1 MLAVNLD
8 LVSTQTQTIQSS
20 PQKNDFYTGS
30 SSFLDLLRSA
40 DEELKSEE
48 KSQVS
53 DRKISDKE
61 EDSSAQNDGS
71 LNVAVAEQSKTD
83 EVQKTEAPA
92 AKNEAETQKVAEAG
106 PEVSLDEI
114 RWLKTPVLKGGAEAN
129 ENSEVSSED
138 FASLIDGAVEFIPGE
153 LSEQEKL
160 EKAQNLSF
168 NDPELFLEKS
178 QKQTAEQTAGLESL
192 QNPAEI
198 AENLTAT
205 ESKRPDFAELSADLQ
220 KEKINSQKEEKNTVK
235 IEVTDLR
242 TQKIENP
249 AELQV
254 QKSQQRKDF
263 NLSYRRENEN
273 TVQVTLDLASQV
285 NQNIT
290 ASSDQSA
297 SANGSTFQSMLSN
310 AVRQNAADFVKA
322 GNVVLKDNNQGSINL
337 IVHPEKLGNVKISL
351 NLSDKVISGSITV
364 HSQEAYE
371 ALKDSIASLKNAFA
385 GGGFETG
392 EFNLNF
398 SDQSQQFAQSN
409 GGQDSSAQKEFF
421 AGRAYGDYSAE
432 GGVLVAENVQ
442 AQTADSAY
450 SVNIVA

>member
-1 MLAVNLD
+1 M
-8 LVSTQTQTIQSS
+8 
-20 PQKNDFYTGS
+20 
-30 SSFLDLLRSA
+30 
-40 DEELKSEE
+40 
-48 KSQVS
+48 
-53 DRKISDKE
+53 
-61 EDSSAQNDGS
+61 
-71 LNVAVAEQSKTD
+71 
-83 EVQKTEAPA
+83 
-92 AKNEAETQKVAEAG
+92 
-106 PEVSLDEI
+106 
-114 RWLKTPVLKGGAEAN
+114 
-129 ENSEVSSED
+129 
-138 FASLIDGAVEFIPGE
+138 
-153 LSEQEKL
+153 
-160 EKAQNLSF
+160 
-168 NDPELFLEKS
+168 
-178 QKQTAEQTAGLESL
+178 

-198 AENLTAT
+198 AENLTAA
-205 ESKRPDFAELSADLQ
+205 ESKRPDFAELSADLK
-220 KEKINSQKEEKNTVK
+220 KEKIKINSQKEEKNTVK

-242 TQKIENP
+242 TQKIENS

-263 NLSYRRENEN
+263 YLSYRRENEN

-297 SANGSTFQSMLSN
+297 SASGSTFQSMLSN

-371 ALKDSIASLKNAFA
+371 ALKDSISSLKNAFA

-409 GGQDSSAQKEFF
+409 GGHDSSSQKEFF

-442 AQTADSAY
+442 PQTADSAY